1 MDANV
6 TTLAAMLDGDDEYVI
21 PQFQRAYAWKREEQ
35 WSPLW
40 NDIVNKANAI
50 AAAATAGVDA
60 QSVPPHFM
68 GPLVIQER
76 RPTDDGRPSGY
87 IVVDGQQR
95 MTTILVLLKAVGDAA
110 NELGMPDHAEKF
122 HSRIWNKIGHGV
134 PTPKVRHSND
144 RDRAA
149 LLEVL
154 MGFADTDA
162 YGSVADCYAFFNDA
176 AADYMSA
183 PENRAERCQYLLHT
197 LDQKMQTAVLYLDP
211 AEQPNVVFETLN
223 ARAEPLK
230 QSELVKN
237 TVMYEGEVV
246 EDPERAAQLWSK
258 DFEDDYWRRESDGAS
273 KLDLFLSDWLTARLE
288 KRVTPNRVSPE
299 FLAYLQ
305 KTKAINPRVQYLTD
319 RLNLAARIYR
329 EVEAGEFAASLPSSQ
344 RLLDMRIPTVL
355 PVILW
360 LWDRDSQ
367 VDPRE
372 RQSSLRIIE
381 SYIIRRILAGLN
393 VSATLMNTMI
403 DLLSHLR
410 AATEEGRSHSEAV
423 RNMLTGAIS
432 DNARWPRDREIYD
445 KICRT
450 AHGMNVTRRDVVLT
464 ALENRLRRENGKPPM
479 DFKSQSALLMPSSD
493 SGLMHYRPPGRL
505 TETRKRRLDERI
517 GMLGNLTLTKKKM
530 TQKEQDLPWPEKVT
544 LLHNHKEIELTRML
558 LDEAGGEWT
567 ESAIEERSKMMAELV
582 VMTWPRPTD

>member
-1 MDANV
+1 MDARV

-21 PQFQRAYAWKREEQ
+21 PQFQRPYAWKRDEQ

-50 AAAATAGVDA
+50 AAVADA
-60 QSVPPHFM
+60 ESVPPHFM

-76 RPTDDGRPSGY
+76 NPSDDGRPPGY

-95 MTTILVLLKAVGDAA
+95 MTTMLVLLKAVGDAA
-110 NELGMPDHAEKF
+110 AELGMPEQAELF
-122 HSRIWNKIGHGV
+122 HSRIWNDLAYGAKA
-134 PTPKVRHSND
+134 PKVRHSND

-162 YGSVADCYAFFNDA
+162 YSSIADCYAFFNDA
-176 AADYMSA
+176 AADYMRA
-183 PENRAERCQYLLHT
+183 QENRAERCQNLLLT
-197 LDQKMQTAVLYLDP
+197 LDAKMQTAVLLLDP
-211 AEQPNVVFETLN
+211 EEQPNIVFETLN

-237 TVMYEGEVV
+237 TVMYEGGVV
-246 EDPERAAQLWSK
+246 EDADRAAQLWSK
-258 DFEDDYWRRESDGAS
+258 DFEDDYWRRESDGSS
-273 KLDLFLSDWLTARLE
+273 KLDFFLSDWLTARLE

-305 KTKAINPRVQYLTD
+305 KAKSVTPRLQYVTD

-329 EVEAGEFAASLPSSQ
+329 EVEAGEFTASLPSSQ

-367 VDPRE
+367 VEPRE
-372 RQSSLRIIE
+372 RQSALRIVE

-403 DLLSHLR
+403 DLLAHLR
-410 AATEEGRSHSEAV
+410 AATENGQSHSNAV
-423 RNMLTGAIS
+423 RNMLTGGIS

-445 KICRT
+445 KISQT

-464 ALENRLRRENGKPPM
+464 ALENRLRRERGKSPL
-479 DFKSQSALLMPSSD
+479 DFKAQSALLMPSSD
-493 SGLMHYRPPGRL
+493 AGLMHYRPPGRL

-517 GMLGNLTLTKKKM
+517 GMLGNLTLTKKRM
-530 TQKEQDLPWPEKVT
+530 TQKEQDLPWLDK
-544 LLHNHKEIELTRML
+544 LLVLQNHKEIELTRLL
-558 LDEAGGEWT
+558 LDENGGEWT
-567 ESAIEERSKMMAELV
+567 EKAIEDRSNLLAELAIR
-582 VMTWPRPTD
+582 TWPRPTD

>member
-1 MDANV
+1 MDAQV
-6 TTLAAMLDGDDEYVI
+6 TTLAAMLEGDDEYVI
-21 PQFQRAYAWKREEQ
+21 PQFQRPYAWKREEQ

-50 AAAATAGVDA
+50 AVAADV

-76 RPTDDGRPSGY
+76 KPSDDGRPSGY

-95 MTTILVLLKAVGDAA
+95 MTTMLILLKAIGDAA
-110 NELGMPDHAEKF
+110 NELGMAEQSELF
-122 HSRIWNKIGHGV
+122 QSRIWNKIGYGV

-162 YGSVADCYAFFNDA
+162 YSSIADCYAFFNDA
-176 AADYMSA
+176 AADYMRGQ
-183 PENRAERCQYLLHT
+183 ENRAERCQYLLLT
-197 LDQKMQTAVLYLDP
+197 LDQKMQTAVLFLDP
-211 AEQPNVVFETLN
+211 EEQPNIVFETLN

-237 TVMYEGEVV
+237 TVMYEGGVV
-246 EDPERAAQLWSK
+246 EDAKRAAQLWSK
-258 DFEDDYWRRESDGAS
+258 DFEDDYWRRENDGS
-273 KLDLFLSDWLTARLE
+273 GKLDLFLSDWLTARLE

-305 KTKAINPRVQYLTD
+305 KAKSVTPRVQYVTD

-329 EVEAGEFAASLPSSQ
+329 EVESGEFTASLPSSQ
-344 RLLDMRIPTVL
+344 RLLDMRIPTVM

-367 VDPRE
+367 VEIRE
-372 RQSSLRIIE
+372 RQASLRVIE

-410 AATEEGRSHSEAV
+410 AATENGQSHSEAV

-445 KICRT
+445 KISQT
-450 AHGMNVTRRDVVLT
+450 AHGMNATRRDVVLT
-464 ALENRLRRENGKPPM
+464 ALENRLRRESGKPPM
-479 DFKSQSALLMPSSD
+479 DFKAQSALLMPSSD

-505 TETRKRRLDERI
+505 TESRKRRLDERI
-517 GMLGNLTLTKKKM
+517 GMLGNLTLTRKRM
-530 TQKEQDLPWPEKVT
+530 TQKEQDLPWPEKLEI
-544 LLHNHKEIELTRML
+544 LLNHKEIEITRML
-558 LDEAGGEWT
+558 LETPGEEWT
-567 ESAIEERSKMMAELV
+567 ESDIEERSNMMAELAI
-582 VMTWPRPTD
+582 MTWPRPTD